1 MIQEPEATTL
11 EHAEWIPNSEGK
23 SPTVYLTYA
32 QLHEIQT
39 RLSNLEKTQHS
50 LLDMVNNLYG
60 FIQNTFENLFAEFPR
75 KD

>member
-11 EHAEWIPNSEGK
+11 DNGEPGNLH
-23 SPTVYLTYA
+23 TVYLTYA